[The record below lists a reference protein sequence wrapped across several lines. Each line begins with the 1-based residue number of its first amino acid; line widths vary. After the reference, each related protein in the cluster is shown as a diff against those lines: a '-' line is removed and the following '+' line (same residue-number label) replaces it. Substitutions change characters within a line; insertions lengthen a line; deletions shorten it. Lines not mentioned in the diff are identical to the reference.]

1 MHIDELRPDR
11 DQMPN
16 ISEMKNTSVGS
27 LLEKA
32 TNPGCFANMDL
43 RSQQELGLEDKQ
55 DVCQPNLS
63 MHEYPEQ
70 VHGESKLD
78 IDMFIKRA
86 TLPALAMVKDSEQ
99 GLTRSTER
107 VNIITELLRQETEGK
122 LNMKARYV
130 N

>member
-32 TNPGCFANMDL
+32 TNPDCSANMDL
-43 RSQQELGLEDKQ
+43 GSEQELGLEEERDM
-55 DVCQPNLS
+55 CQPYLS

-70 VHGESKLD
+70 VHGESKVD
-78 IDMFIKRA
+78 IDTFIKRA

-99 GLTRSTER
+99 DLTRSTER
-107 VNIITELLRQETEGK
+107 VNIITELLGRETEG
-122 LNMKARYV
+122 
-130 N
+130 